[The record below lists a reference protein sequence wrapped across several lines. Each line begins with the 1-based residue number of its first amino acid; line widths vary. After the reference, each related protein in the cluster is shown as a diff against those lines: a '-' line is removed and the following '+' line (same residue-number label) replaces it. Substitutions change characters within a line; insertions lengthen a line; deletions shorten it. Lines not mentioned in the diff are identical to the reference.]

1 MRESGMKNSKRI
13 GVAVAVA
20 LGLVAVSA
28 GWGAVRTGA
37 VAPDDSG
44 RIAFGMVGIT
54 AGQTAR
60 LNVAYIPPNIGDR
73 PGRNPERVVRLQFLD
88 EIGDVVAEQT
98 VRLMPG
104 HAAFLDY
111 SNEGDTRIGNRQQI
125 RGMVIE
131 GGIDDPNI
139 KNKGTLLGTV
149 EVFDPESGK
158 TQFVLGPTPH
168 M

>member
-1 MRESGMKNSKRI
+1 MKNSKRV
-13 GVAVAVA
+13 GVAVVVA
-20 LGLVAVSA
+20 LALVAVWA
-28 GWGAVRTGA
+28 GWGTVRVGA
-37 VAPDDSG
+37 IEPDGGD

-60 LNVAYIPPNIGDR
+60 LNVAYTEPDVGDR
-73 PGRNPERVVRLQFLD
+73 PGRNRERIVRLQFLD

-104 HAAFLDY
+104 QAAFLDY
-111 SNEGDTRIGNRQQI
+111 SNEGDTRVANRQQI
-125 RGMVIE
+125 RGMIIDR
-131 GGIDDPNI
+131 GIDNPNI
-139 KNKGTLLGTV
+139 KNKLRLLGTV
-149 EVFDPESGK
+149 EGFDSESGK